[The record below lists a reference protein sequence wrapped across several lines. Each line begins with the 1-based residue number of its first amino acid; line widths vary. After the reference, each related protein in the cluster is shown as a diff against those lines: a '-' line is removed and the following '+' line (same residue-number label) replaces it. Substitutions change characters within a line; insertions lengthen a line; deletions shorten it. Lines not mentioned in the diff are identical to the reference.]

1 MRESLNQGFSGCC
14 FAEIQLI
21 KDNTINADMMEWI
34 NTLLKRDQEA

>member
-1 MRESLNQGFSGCC
+1 MRESLSQGFSGCC

-21 KDNTINADMMEWI
+21 KDNAINGDMMEWI